1 MAAPFGQ
8 LTSLEVSGPSTSYR
22 PYALRMGSN
31 FNDPLVGPFAVQS
44 ASSMQAVIE
53 RDLSE
58 TIRDV
63 VSLAKPRITLMVL
76 ITTAGGLALAGGGVD
91 VRTALFTLL
100 GTALVVGSANTLN
113 CWLERDSDRLMTR
126 TMNRPLPS
134 RRLSPAIAL
143 YFGLILGGISIPLL
157 AFGVNK
163 LTGLLAA
170 IALVSYVGIYTPL
183 KQVTPAA
190 LLVGSVPG
198 ALPPLIGWTAVTGK
212 LEWAGIALFAVLFF
226 WQLPHFIAIAI
237 FRQEE
242 YTRAGIKV
250 LPAVRGLRVAKVHA
264 VMHSVFLLVATL
276 SLVPLRVAGTPYL
289 VVAFLLGGGMLVL
302 SIRGFAKDAG
312 NRWARQMFFA
322 SIIYLPAL
330 FTALALDALA

>member
-1 MAAPFGQ
+1 
-8 LTSLEVSGPSTSYR
+8 
-22 PYALRMGSN
+22 
-31 FNDPLVGPFAVQS
+31 
-44 ASSMQAVIE
+44 MQAVIE

-58 TIRDV
+58 TLRDV

-76 ITTAGGLALAGGGVD
+76 ITTAGGLAMAGGVQLH
-91 VRTALFTLL
+91 TALLTLL

-126 TMNRPLPS
+126 TMNRPLPA
-134 RRLSPAIAL
+134 RRLSPATAL
-143 YFGLILGGISIPLL
+143 YFGLVLGGIAIPLL
-157 AFGVNK
+157 TFGVNR

-190 LLVGSVPG
+190 LLIGSVPG
-198 ALPPLIGWTAVTGK
+198 ALPPLIGWTAVTGR
-212 LEWAGIALFAVLFF
+212 LEWAGIALFGVMFF

-264 VMHSVFLLVATL
+264 VVHSLFLLATTVA
-276 SLVPLRVAGTPYL
+276 LVPLHVAGVPYL
-289 VVAFLLGGGMLVL
+289 VVALLLGGGMIALAV
-302 SIRGFAKDAG
+302 RGFASDSDT
-312 NRWARQMFFA
+312 RWARQLFFA
-322 SIIYLPAL
+322 SLIYLPLL
-330 FTALALDALA
+330 FTALALDALV

>member
-1 MAAPFGQ
+1 
-8 LTSLEVSGPSTSYR
+8 
-22 PYALRMGSN
+22 
-31 FNDPLVGPFAVQS
+31 
-44 ASSMQAVIE
+44 MQAVIE

-76 ITTAGGLALAGGGVD
+76 ITTAGGLALAGGVD
-91 VRTALFTLL
+91 LRTAIFTLV
-100 GTALVVGSANTLN
+100 GVALVVGSANTLN

-126 TMNRPLPS
+126 TMNRPLPA
-134 RRLSPAIAL
+134 RRLSPSVAL
-143 YFGLILGGISIPLL
+143 YFGLVLGGISIPLL
-157 AFGVNK
+157 TLGVNR

-170 IALVSYVGIYTPL
+170 IALVSYVGVYTPL

-198 ALPPLIGWTAVTGK
+198 ALPPLIGWTAVTGR

-264 VMHSVFLLVATL
+264 VMHSLFLLAATL
-276 SLVPLRVAGTPYL
+276 SLVPLNVAGTPYL
-289 VVAFLLGGGMLVL
+289 VVALLLGGGMTALC
-302 SIRGFAKDAG
+302 IRGFAKDSG
-312 NRWARQMFFA
+312 HRWARQLFFA
-322 SIIYLPAL
+322 SLLYLPLL
-330 FTALALDALA
+330 FTALALDALV